1 MSTAFGPDFGK
12 VRSRWRSVAL
22 RALQLR
28 PLHLVAALIAS
39 LIILP
44 VAYVAYCMATLPE
57 NGGLVIE
64 PTPSALIVQAADG
77 QVFATR
83 GVFKGDK
90 LSAQDIPANL
100 SRGIIAIEDRH
111 FYEHRGFYLPSM
123 LRALVRNIRSG
134 AAREGGSTIT
144 QQLAR
149 MTYLSPERTIKRKVQ
164 EAVLALWME
173 RRLGKEEILSRYLN
187 TAYFGAGVYGV
198 DAAAKRYFGKS
209 AKDLSLSE
217 AAMLAGLVRA
227 PSALAPTRHLEEARQ
242 RAALVLKGMVETGAI
257 SRQQADA
264 ARQHPATLR
273 VPPENP
279 PGTNYFVDVLGGDV
293 KQLVGSASADL
304 TVRSTLNL
312 DLQSIA
318 ETVIARRLK
327 AEGRAKRVGQAALVA
342 MAPDGAIL
350 AMVGGRDYNE
360 SQFNRATQAKRQ
372 PGSLFKLF
380 VYLTAFQKGLD
391 PQTTAVDRPVQI
403 GNWEPENYGGRF
415 RGLVTL
421 RTAFAH
427 SLNSVAVQ
435 LADAVGIQA
444 VIDTARKLGVQS
456 ELPAVPS
463 LALGAGEVTLLE
475 MTRAFAAIAA
485 DAESIEPYAVR
496 AVRNGDRVL
505 FTRQKSQLQPASN
518 PAARAAIHDVLASVV
533 REGTGRAARIN
544 GPVEGK
550 TGTSQ
555 SHKDAWF
562 IGFTDDIVV
571 GVWVGNDD
579 NSPTRGVT
587 GGDLPARIWN
597 EFVTQS
603 AAVRA
608 KAARTQPRMAAL
620 SAFAAGDA
628 KPEASASLIRGVPV
642 VQNTGTLEIEGRVVR
657 LFGVEG
663 VRGRA
668 VREFRQY
675 LGRRDVACEPT
686 GSGSDY
692 RCRVE
697 DQDLSRVV
705 LFNGGGRASANA
717 TPELRALEQQ
727 ARSSR
732 VGIWSGSDG
741 ED

>member
-1 MSTAFGPDFGK
+1 
-12 VRSRWRSVAL
+12 
-22 RALQLR
+22 
-28 PLHLVAALIAS
+28 
-39 LIILP
+39 
-44 VAYVAYCMATLPE
+44 
-57 NGGLVIE
+57 
-64 PTPSALIVQAADG
+64 
-77 QVFATR
+77 
-83 GVFKGDK
+83 
-90 LSAQDIPANL
+90 
-100 SRGIIAIEDRH
+100 
-111 FYEHRGFYLPSM
+111 
-123 LRALVRNIRSG
+123 
-134 AAREGGSTIT
+134 
-144 QQLAR
+144 
-149 MTYLSPERTIKRKVQ
+149 
-164 EAVLALWME
+164 
-173 RRLGKEEILSRYLN
+173 
-187 TAYFGAGVYGV
+187 
-198 DAAAKRYFGKS
+198 
-209 AKDLSLSE
+209 
-217 AAMLAGLVRA
+217 
-227 PSALAPTRHLEEARQ
+227 
-242 RAALVLKGMVETGAI
+242 
-257 SRQQADA
+257 
-264 ARQHPATLR
+264 
-273 VPPENP
+273 
-279 PGTNYFVDVLGGDV
+279 
-293 KQLVGSASADL
+293 L